1 MMTKKLFNFGVHDA
15 IWRYCNQLDIRFLMI
30 VDPVFQTLLKLLYD
44 LYVLPNLK
52 RILSLPLTSP
62 MLFDVQVAR

>member
-1 MMTKKLFNFGVHDA
+1 MMQFG
-15 IWRYCNQLDIRFLMI
+15 DIATNWTSGFLMI
-30 VDPVFQTLLKLLYD
+30 VDPVFQTLLKLQYD

-62 MLFDVQVAR
+62 MLF